1 MCGQGKFPG
10 GGGEKTDDE
19 VSRAAMIPK
28 VSTPAAWA
36 GAVQADGVRDGSS
49 SRLQAA
55 ETPETRHEQGRF
67 EAFGRPDVVGIR
79 SKLQPHAA
87 DALVEGPLSG
97 PWLSN
102 KLGLLPRWQRTRG
115 GEGGAVPPR
124 LELQAAQHATELNW
138 ECFATARP
146 GGTDRERRRSAK
158 SVMVS
163 WLGASPT
170 QRRVPPVRPLLVRV
184 ASDRGVSCSRHA
196 MPCHVLPWWSCHGS
210 AWVPGWARVSRGRWP
225 PRRRRRCER
234 RIMYEAR

>member
-79 SKLQPHAA
+79 SKLQPR
-87 DALVEGPLSG
+87 PM
-97 PWLSN
+97 PWLKDPCLAPGCPTNLDSC
-102 KLGLLPRWQRTRG
+102 PG
-115 GEGGAVPPR
+115 GSGQGAVRAELCRLDWSFRPPSM
-124 LELQAAQHATELNW
+124 QLN
-138 ECFATARP
+138 
-146 GGTDRERRRSAK
+146 
-158 SVMVS
+158 
-163 WLGASPT
+163 
-170 QRRVPPVRPLLVRV
+170 
-184 ASDRGVSCSRHA
+184 
-196 MPCHVLPWWSCHGS
+196 
-210 AWVPGWARVSRGRWP
+210 
-225 PRRRRRCER
+225 
-234 RIMYEAR
+234 